1 MVIRLFGRDFRLLRR
16 LMSKKNRV
24 YLVENKDG
32 RFALKLYRAPHHR
45 RSAAEYRVLR
55 DAFQKGV
62 AVPQAVAFIEK
73 KALLM
78 KHIPGENL
86 CDLLNRRCLI
96 EYADKLARWYGSFHR
111 LFRRPD
117 GTSLLRGDSN
127 LRNFIL
133 RKDGSLFGVDFEEAE
148 WGDPARDIGQICAS
162 ILDTEPMFTPSKA
175 ALCRRLIARY
185 GEIAGQESL
194 EYRIVS
200 QIARALRE
208 TAQRRPRQRRYLV
221 KQAGLLEQHGLDYFL
236 LST

>member
-1 MVIRLFGRDFRLLRR
+1 MSAGAISMVIRLFGRDFRLLRR

-32 RFALKLYRAPHHR
+32 RFVLKLYRAPHHR

-55 DAFQKGV
+55 DAFQKGA

-78 KHIPGENL
+78 KNIPGEKH

-117 GTSLLRGDSN
+117 GSTLLRGDSN

-133 RKDGSLFGVDFEEAE
+133 RKDGSIFGVDFEEAE
-148 WGDPARDIGQICAS
+148 WGDPARDIGQICA
-162 ILDTEPMFTPSKA
+162 
-175 ALCRRLIARY
+175 
-185 GEIAGQESL
+185 
-194 EYRIVS
+194 
-200 QIARALRE
+200 
-208 TAQRRPRQRRYLV
+208 
-221 KQAGLLEQHGLDYFL
+221 
-236 LST
+236 